1 MRKIVFS
8 IGLAVTSACTAG
20 TAVELTDGLP
30 QWGVVTSVTF
40 TRDDRPADGSLVQ
53 LILTKNPRGK
63 YDANKRTVTAS
74 LSGQSQDTTEL
85 LATDLECRNSRSQ
98 ADSLNSVHCSVD
110 TRPVDGPLIELFFE
124 PRRTAVAAT
133 MFNVRMI
140 LTPSGFGGDST
151 PRTTQ
156 FGDGFTVTVSN

>member
-1 MRKIVFS
+1 MRKIVIS
-8 IGLAVTSACTAG
+8 IALVALSACTTG

-63 YDANKRTVTAS
+63 YDANKRTVTSRMA
-74 LSGQSQDTTEL
+74 GQSQDTTEL
-85 LATDLECRNSRSQ
+85 LAADLECRNSRSQ

-110 TRPVDGPLIELFFE
+110 TRPVDGPMIELFFE
-124 PRRTAVAAT
+124 PRRSGEAAT
-133 MFNVRMI
+133 MFNARMI
-140 LTPSGFGGDST
+140 LTPSGFGGDPT